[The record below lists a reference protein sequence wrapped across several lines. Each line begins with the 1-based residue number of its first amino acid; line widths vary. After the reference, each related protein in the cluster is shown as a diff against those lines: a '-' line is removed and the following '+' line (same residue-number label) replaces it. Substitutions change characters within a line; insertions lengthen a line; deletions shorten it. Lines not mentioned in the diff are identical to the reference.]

1 MMYPARFVMKA
12 PPLPGYESFDIFGGL
27 ESVLQMDGDRHGRVR
42 RSMNPAFSPTS
53 LPAIRPAVEHIVKER
68 LDAIEA
74 AGPEFEAMQD
84 LCDHLIVRSLLDAT
98 FELDATQQAAFE
110 RVHKAIFA
118 MNFRPGS
125 TRPQEYTD
133 AIEGVR
139 AVIIDL
145 IEDRRRNPRED
156 FISKLIHAR
165 DEGNKL
171 NDRELDRKSTR
182 LNSSH

>member
-1 MMYPARFVMKA
+1 
-12 PPLPGYESFDIFGGL
+12 
-27 ESVLQMDGDRHGRVR
+27 
-42 RSMNPAFSPTS
+42 
-53 LPAIRPAVEHIVKER
+53 
-68 LDAIEA
+68 
-74 AGPEFEAMQD
+74 
-84 LCDHLIVRSLLDAT
+84 
-98 FELDATQQAAFE
+98 
-110 RVHKAIFA
+110 

-171 NDRELDRKSTR
+171 NDRELYGQINTICGAALGSTATSLAASLYLLGRNPDQFALIKQDRKSTR